1 MIRTDDPTPSALAEL
16 AAEVDDLRARYAA
29 HHLLDLAVG
38 VLVAQLG
45 LEPQD
50 AARHLE
56 ELAAA
61 AGTPATDL
69 AADIVN
75 QAAGQVVSL
84 DLAAVGREARA
95 LRRVGARVQVA
106 EELDEV
112 ATALVED
119 GLERFGASGLLLW
132 RASSDGCLAL
142 VGGHGCSSLEMSR
155 WRLLPPQLCSLP
167 MEALTESHPL
177 WFPKGPEER
186 GVLPGPSA
194 ESARAL
200 IPLRAR
206 GRTVGL
212 ALVLWP
218 GPAPLDE
225 STREQVEG
233 LVSVSARVLDAGR
246 ATDYASDR
254 PVLAAVLDLLAHPGM
269 SLWHG
274 DGGEPRVEHLN
285 PTARRVAAPLP
296 SQTGRP
302 LSQLFPYAAA
312 ELTEL
317 VGEAQRSGSPQ
328 RMSRLPTARGRD
340 DPPPLL
346 NVRVL
351 PLSPERSVVLWHLSS
366 RDHSFSLLQSTGRL
380 AGAAAF
386 EDDLLRGVAQWTDQ
400 AFALFDLPP
409 EAAPLTLDQLH
420 NLVSPDSRGE
430 LDALLETLTDRLEP
444 GTAVL
449 QRPRTDGGVRH
460 IRVIAE
466 PLLTHGT
473 LTGVTGVF
481 QDVSIQH
488 HTEVALAATFD
499 QLTTVQAKADQR
511 HALALQLQRAILP
524 DLPEF
529 DADSGIQVAARYR
542 PAAEEYRVGGDWYD
556 VVRLPDGS
564 LLVAVGDVAG
574 HGIDAATGMVALR
587 NALRGLAVTGHGP
600 ARLMHWL
607 NEVALHSP
615 GRPTATCI
623 CAVYRPQDRRLRWTS
638 AGHLPP
644 LLLRGGRAELLDHGH
659 SLLLGAVADVRY
671 GEAVTE
677 LRPGD
682 RLLLYTDGLIERRHA
697 SLDQTLAVLRRTA
710 EHLPEVGLDQQADVL
725 VERSLGDTDD
735 DSSLV
740 LLRIR

>member
-218 GPAPLDE
+218 GPAP
-225 STREQVEG
+225 STSRHANRWRG
-233 LVSVSARVLDAGR
+233 WSASPLGCWTRAGR
-246 ATDYASDR
+246 RTT
-254 PVLAAVLDLLAHPGM
+254 
-269 SLWHG
+269 
-274 DGGEPRVEHLN
+274 PR
-285 PTARRVAAPLP
+285 
-296 SQTGRP
+296 TGRCWRP
-302 LSQLFPYAAA
+302 
-312 ELTEL
+312 
-317 VGEAQRSGSPQ
+317 
-328 RMSRLPTARGRD
+328 
-340 DPPPLL
+340 
-346 NVRVL
+346 
-351 PLSPERSVVLWHLSS
+351 SS
-366 RDHSFSLLQSTGRL
+366 TCWPIRACRC
-380 AGAAAF
+380 
-386 EDDLLRGVAQWTDQ
+386 
-400 AFALFDLPP
+400 
-409 EAAPLTLDQLH
+409 
-420 NLVSPDSRGE
+420 
-430 LDALLETLTDRLEP
+430 
-444 GTAVL
+444 GTATAASRVSSTST
-449 QRPRTDGGVRH
+449 PRR
-460 IRVIAE
+460 AAS
-466 PLLTHGT
+466 PL
-473 LTGVTGVF
+473 
-481 QDVSIQH
+481 
-488 HTEVALAATFD
+488 
-499 QLTTVQAKADQR
+499 R
-511 HALALQLQRAILP
+511 CRA
-524 DLPEF
+524 
-529 DADSGIQVAARYR
+529 R
-542 PAAEEYRVGGDWYD
+542 
-556 VVRLPDGS
+556 PDGHCPS
-564 LLVAVGDVAG
+564 SFL
-574 HGIDAATGMVALR
+574 TR
-587 NALRGLAVTGHGP
+587 
-600 ARLMHWL
+600 
-607 NEVALHSP
+607 
-615 GRPTATCI
+615 RP
-623 CAVYRPQDRRLRWTS
+623 S
-638 AGHLPP
+638 
-644 LLLRGGRAELLDHGH
+644 
-659 SLLLGAVADVRY
+659 
-671 GEAVTE
+671 
-677 LRPGD
+677 
-682 RLLLYTDGLIERRHA
+682 
-697 SLDQTLAVLRRTA
+697 
-710 EHLPEVGLDQQADVL
+710 
-725 VERSLGDTDD
+725 
-735 DSSLV
+735 
-740 LLRIR
+740 